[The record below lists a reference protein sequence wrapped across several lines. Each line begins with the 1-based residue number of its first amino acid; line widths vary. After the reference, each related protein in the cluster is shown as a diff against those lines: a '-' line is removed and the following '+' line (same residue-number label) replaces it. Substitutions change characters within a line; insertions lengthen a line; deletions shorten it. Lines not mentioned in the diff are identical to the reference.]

1 MNKSKLSVTLTASAI
16 LASQAAFSAAEIA
29 ATGKDDLK
37 AQLAT
42 QDQNAVGI
50 GEDDAELFTM
60 CYMAPFEVSVQ
71 QTEYVCPICG
81 ERTTRVSPGYI
92 EKRNGEVVSPDID
105 ECRRLFAR
113 IPASAGMKLD
123 ESEYC
128 RKCSPRV
135 KRPEPAL
142 LVPNGRGHTRRV
154 RHVTTDELSKL
165 GDYFAA
171 TPDEQARM
179 RKESRRLRRLLGL

>member
-1 MNKSKLSVTLTASAI
+1 MNKSKLAVTLTASAI
-16 LASQAAFSAAEIA
+16 LASQAAYSAAEIA

-50 GEDDAELFTM
+50 GEDEVELLAG
-60 CYMAPFEVSVQ
+60 CYSPFEVTPQ

-92 EKRNGEVVSPDID
+92 ERRRGQVVSPDID

-113 IPASAGMKLD
+113 IPVSAGMKLD

-135 KRPEPAL
+135 KHPEPAL
-142 LVPNGRGHTRRV
+142 LVQDGRGHTRRV